1 VLYIF
6 TETTSSP
13 HIPIILFLK
22 GGLLY
27 MSNLTNI
34 EDRQI
39 AEVLANSGLTVLL
52 MTAPWDGNG
61 IIMRRIMEGFVPRFR
76 SVSFLEA
83 DYESCPRLARLFNL
97 MSPPG
102 ILFVKD
108 GEMVNRVS
116 GPVSARRINELIQAA
131 VG

>member
-1 VLYIF
+1 
-6 TETTSSP
+6 
-13 HIPIILFLK
+13 
-22 GGLLY
+22 
-27 MSNLTNI
+27 MSNLTTI

-39 AEVLANSGLTVLL
+39 GEVLTNRGLTVLL

-61 IIMRRIMEGFVPRFR
+61 IILRGIIEGFVPHFR

-116 GPVSARRINELIQAA
+116 GPVSAGRINELIRAA